1 MTYNNDSNSSL
12 TSLIMQ
18 GIMNALAD
26 THTIIIGQIEKVNKT
41 TIDVQPVIAR
51 NINGKEEPLP
61 VFPDVPVVN
70 FLGGT
75 SSIQMPLAKGDD
87 CVLFVS
93 ERCFDGWYYG
103 NKNQKPMHPRM
114 FDYSD
119 CVAFVGL
126 KNKAGELEIPDRIKM
141 IGDTLQIGDYEH
153 QGNRLQTG
161 NYEHNGNME
170 QVGDFTM
177 TGNQL
182 VNGNFVVN
190 GGSSG
195 GQASMNGTTFSL
207 PASSDLVIATSLGN
221 ISLRAFIENHYHTG
235 DSGGNT
241 GKPKL

>member
-51 NINGKEEPLP
+51 NVNGKEEPLP

-126 KNKAGELEIPDRIKM
+126 KTNANELEIPDTIKITGDTKA
-141 IGDTLQIGDYEH
+141 IGDWDF
-153 QGNRLQTG
+153 TG
-161 NYEHNGNME
+161 NIEITGNVKINGNLDV
-170 QVGDFTM
+170 VGNITITSGDLNVDGISFKNHVHM
-177 TGNQL
+177 QN
-182 VNGNFVVN
+182 NGNEQ
-190 GGSSG
+190 GGG
-195 GQASMNGTTFSL
+195 A
-207 PASSDLVIATSLGN
+207 
-221 ISLRAFIENHYHTG
+221 
-235 DSGGNT
+235 NT
-241 GKPKL
+241 NTPT

>member
-51 NINGKEEPLP
+51 NVNGKEEPLP

-119 CVAFVGL
+119 SVAFVGL
-126 KNKAGELEIPDRIKM
+126 KNKAGELEIPDTIKITGDTKA
-141 IGDTLQIGDYEH
+141 IGDWDIT
-153 QGNRLQTG
+153 
-161 NYEHNGNME
+161 GNME

-190 GGSSG
+190 GGAGG

-241 GKPKL
+241 GAPNI

>member
-1 MTYNNDSNSSL
+1 MTYNNDSNGSL

-126 KNKAGELEIPDRIKM
+126 KNKAGELEIPDTIKITGDTKA
-141 IGDTLQIGDYEH
+141 IGDWDI
-153 QGNRLQTG
+153 TG
-161 NYEHNGNME
+161 NIEI
-170 QVGDFTM
+170 
-177 TGNQL
+177 TGNEL
-182 VNGNFVVN
+182 INGNFVVN
-190 GGSSG
+190 GGSGG

-221 ISLRAFIENHYHTG
+221 ISLRAFIENHYHPG

-241 GKPKL
+241 GTPKL

>member
-1 MTYNNDSNSSL
+1 MLFRSVSQSRYL
-12 TSLIMQ
+12 SLIMA

-51 NINGKEEPLP
+51 NVNGKEEPLP

-87 CVLFVS
+87 CILFVS

-126 KNKAGELEIPDRIKM
+126 KNKAGELDIPDRIKM
-141 IGDTLQIGDYEH
+141 VGDTLQIGDYEH
-153 QGNRLQTG
+153 QGDREQTG
-161 NYEHNGNME
+161 NYILT
-170 QVGDFTM
+170 GDFTINGH
-177 TGNQL
+177 TIKNGNL
-182 VNGNFVVN
+182 TVNGNITIVGNGSGTVN
-190 GGSSG
+190 ASGCTVNLTGG
-195 GQASMNGTTFSL
+195 
-207 PASSDLVIATSLGN
+207 DVIADGVSLK
-221 ISLRAFIENHYHTG
+221 NHTHKGVQTG
-235 DSGGNT
+235 GGNT
-241 GKPKL
+241 GVPN